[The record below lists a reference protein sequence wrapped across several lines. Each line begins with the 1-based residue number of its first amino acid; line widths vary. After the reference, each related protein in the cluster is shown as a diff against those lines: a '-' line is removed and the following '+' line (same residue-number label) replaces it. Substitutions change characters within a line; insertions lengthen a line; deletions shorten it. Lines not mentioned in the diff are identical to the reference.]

1 MTERRDQI
9 LDAVLPVFAAHGF
22 AGATTRTLAAAAGVN
37 VSTLAWHFGDKQGL
51 YDAAVDRI
59 YDRLMALDLSAAATA
74 ATTPRLR
81 VQALVEAL
89 YAQARGNAD
98 GIRLLLRHV
107 MEHGGA
113 PETVRARWS
122 ATTLAQAAQ
131 VLASLGPLP
140 DPDPRLVLLSLNHLV
155 ARYAVTDAAD
165 LRAFVDEP
173 DPHAAVARHLSD
185 VACRLL
191 GVP

>member
-1 MTERRDQI
+1 MTDRRDQI

-22 AGATTRTLAAAAGVN
+22 AGARTRALAAAAGVN
-37 VSTLAWHFGDKQGL
+37 VATLAWHFKDKQGL

-59 YDRLMALDLSAAATA
+59 YDRLMALDLPAEVAAAP
-74 ATTPRLR
+74 TPRQR
-81 VQALVEAL
+81 VQLLVQAL
-89 YAQARGNAD
+89 YAQARANAD

-113 PETVRARWS
+113 PEPVRARWS
-122 ATTLAQAAQ
+122 AATLASAGQA
-131 VLASLGPLP
+131 LAGLGPLP
-140 DPDPRLVLLSLNHLV
+140 EADPRLALLSLNHLV
-155 ARYAVTDAAD
+155 ARYAVTDEAD
-165 LRAFVDEP
+165 LAAFVDGP
-173 DPHAAVARHLSD
+173 DPHRAVASHLGE